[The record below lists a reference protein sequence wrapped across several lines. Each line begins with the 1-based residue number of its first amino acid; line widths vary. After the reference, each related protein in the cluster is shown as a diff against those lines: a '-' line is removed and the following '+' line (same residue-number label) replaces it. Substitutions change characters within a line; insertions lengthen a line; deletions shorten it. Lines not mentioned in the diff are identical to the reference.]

1 VAAYPK
7 VQIEAIGDPTRFAI
21 LEALARSPQAVV
33 ELAQLFPI
41 SRPAVSQHLRV
52 LKDAGLILAEKE
64 GTRNVYQANPA
75 GLAALR
81 AHFDRM
87 WTDSLAAF
95 KESVESVSNSRQER
109 HHGKPRNRSRAKPR
123 RG

>member
-7 VQIEAIGDPTRFAI
+7 IQIEAIGDPTRFAI
-21 LEALARSPQAVV
+21 LEALAQSPRAVV
-33 ELAQLFPI
+33 ELAQLFPV

-52 LKDAGLILAEKE
+52 LKDAGLILVETR

-81 AHFDRM
+81 AYFDQM
-87 WTDSLAAF
+87 WTDSLASF
-95 KESVESVSNSRQER
+95 KEAVESGTNSQRER
-109 HHGKPRNRSRAKPR
+109 NQGKYSSRNRTKSRR
-123 RG
+123 S